1 MANLYGS
8 IEPTTEKDIEVTVCD
23 KLHVIISEGEES
35 KIAVMIPHDLAHKKI
50 IEYMSFMD
58 DKSIDSLIE
67 GLVRV
72 KSK

>member
-23 KLHVIISEGEES
+23 KLHVIISEGES

-58 DKSIDSLIE
+58 NKSIDSLIE
-67 GLVRV
+67 GLVKA

>member
-35 KIAVMIPHDLAHKKI
+35 KIAVMIPHYLAHKKI

-67 GLVRV
+67 GLVKV

>member
-1 MANLYGS
+1 MSNLYGF
-8 IEPTTEKDIEVTVCD
+8 IEPSTEKDIEITTCD
-23 KLHVIISEGEES
+23 KLHVVISEGKEN

-67 GLVRV
+67 GLVKV